1 MRYYVNQRNDGER
14 AEKRS
19 LTRESKEFCSFG
31 AARGNLSSPTQS
43 QLRESPAV
51 THHCRSSQSVGC
63 QGEVE
68 QSDSCR
74 GGLGNGLL
82 GRELITN
89 RNRIGRRDTMWSLA
103 RLAFVI
109 E

>member
-1 MRYYVNQRNDGER
+1 MRYYVNQPNDGER

-43 QLRESPAV
+43 QLRESPPV
-51 THHCRSSQSVGC
+51 TLHCRSSQNVGC
-63 QGEVE
+63 LGGVE

-82 GRELITN
+82 SRELSNN
-89 RNRIGRRDTMWSLA
+89 RNHIGRRDTLWSLA
-103 RLAFVI
+103 RLAFVY
-109 E
+109 